1 MTPELTLL
9 VQALVILVLPVALWR
24 VLRLRH
30 GVPLV
35 CVQILVGIALGPSV
49 FGRFVPD
56 LYGLVFSPA
65 TLMPLS
71 GIATIAVLLFGYI
84 TGLHLEPAAFIGR
97 GRAFAFVSCASV
109 VVPTVAGFLGGL
121 WIAGYLPGE
130 VGAQVNPIGFAIAI
144 GICIG
149 VTALPVLGAILREM
163 NLLGRPIGDF
173 ALGIAAVNDAVL
185 WLLLAGLMTV
195 LAGGTHDSLGL
206 LVSLIG
212 TPLYLAVMVR
222 YVRPYL
228 RRLTPYLLNDGR
240 MNERALAAVC
250 GVALGSAV
258 VTQVLGL
265 HYIFGAFVAGAL
277 MPRELRQLTLD
288 RLQLVTIGI
297 LMPFFFMITGLRT
310 FIDLGSSG
318 FLVIMLLTT
327 GLSVVGKLGGTMLAA
342 RLTGESWPTA
352 FSLGALVQTKG
363 LMELVVLTVLLDR
376 GVISTSAFSAL
387 TLMAVIT
394 TLLAMPLARLGL
406 RWIMPEAR
414 ASTADKRVAA

>member
-1 MTPELTLL
+1 
-9 VQALVILVLPVALWR
+9 
-24 VLRLRH
+24 
-30 GVPLV
+30 
-35 CVQILVGIALGPSV
+35 
-49 FGRFVPD
+49 
-56 LYGLVFSPA
+56 
-65 TLMPLS
+65 
-71 GIATIAVLLFGYI
+71 
-84 TGLHLEPAAFIGR
+84 
-97 GRAFAFVSCASV
+97 
-109 VVPTVAGFLGGL
+109 
-121 WIAGYLPGE
+121 
-130 VGAQVNPIGFAIAI
+130 
-144 GICIG
+144 
-149 VTALPVLGAILREM
+149 VLGAILREM
-163 NLLGRPIGDF
+163 DLLGRPIGDY

-228 RRLTPYLLNDGR
+228 RHLTPYLLNDGR

-318 FLVIMLLTT
+318 VLVIMLLTT

-363 LMELVVLTVLLDR
+363 LVELVVLTVLLDR